1 MEQVVE
7 SSHHDAGLDA
17 VADHGVRLA
26 GAGGTVREHRGVVTL
41 EHVLHQ
47 LARRRR
53 VHLLLRRH
61 DTHMQG
67 MTVSCEGGGYSG
79 GDKGVQKEKDINT
92 RENGEEKYRRLLMRI
107 RKCNDVTLT
116 NSEK

>member
-1 MEQVVE
+1 MNCKAKWTYREGVVELVDGVEQVVE

-47 LARRRR
+47 PARRCR

-61 DTHMQG
+61 DTH
-67 MTVSCEGGGYSG
+67 VA
-79 GDKGVQKEKDINT
+79 
-92 RENGEEKYRRLLMRI
+92 
-107 RKCNDVTLT
+107 
-116 NSEK
+116 